1 MTKLFPITL
10 IVLDVL
16 AALVYFAYGDI
27 RHGVYWLS
35 AASLTICVTV

>member
-16 AALVYFAYGDI
+16 AGIVYLAYGDFK
-27 RHGVYWLS
+27 HGIYWLS
-35 AASLTICVTV
+35 AASLTICVTI